1 MTTQEQKDQEFADA
15 LAQASEAAS
24 EMVTA
29 LLKMATVAAMLVDVT
44 KKLREI
50 EPMLGRTFPTPVYH
64 VPDVVFYDEKGKLIH
79 LNKEPE

>member
-15 LAQASEAAS
+15 LAQASEAVG

-50 EPMLGRTFPTPVYH
+50 EPTLGLAFPAPKIFTHDKDGNKIQV
-64 VPDVVFYDEKGKLIH
+64 
-79 LNKEPE
+79 NKEPE